1 MKKYLIF
8 LMMAAAIA
16 MFGACSPE
24 DENEPE
30 MPGIETPETPDEEEP
45 GDQEEPDN
53 PDNPDDPNNPGR
65 IPILPKATA
74 KFWLPISVGEERHN
88 VWRRRL
94 PARPEPTFFG

>member
-1 MKKYLIF
+1 MKKYLIL
-8 LMMAAAIA
+8 LMMAMTIT

-45 GDQEEPDN
+45 GDQEE
-53 PDNPDDPNNPGR
+53 
-65 IPILPKATA
+65 
-74 KFWLPISVGEERHN
+74 RHN

-94 PARPEPTFFG
+94 PTRPEPIFFG